1 MTTAAN
7 STFPL
12 NAAAVQAAVA
22 SSAPSPGL
30 GTAAH
35 AASHAATE
43 ASASSSVPRPVA
55 GAGDSSGISGSSSG
69 AANRV
74 PERADFD
81 RITAGGAF
89 AVLDQLAVIDAA
101 GADAGSF
108 LHTQLSN
115 DVENLDSGAARLAGY
130 CSPKGRLLASVL
142 VWRADQTIRM
152 LASADLSA
160 RLVKRLSMFVLRAKA
175 KLADLST
182 THIAIGIAGEVTA
195 VLSRIFAVLP
205 DTVHGVVTTEAGSLI
220 RVPDAPAGRA
230 RFLWV
235 TSREQFESH
244 RDMLA
249 QQLGEVPAAL
259 WDWLD
264 IHAGEP
270 RITAATY
277 EQFVPQMINF
287 EVLGGVNF
295 KKGCYPGQEIVARS
309 QYRGTIKRRAM
320 LVHTEAASAGDEVFD
335 SADPGQPCGMIV
347 NAAPAPGGGVDCLVE
362 IKLASLDSASVHVGS
377 AQGPALTFLPLPY
390 VLPSEA

>member
-1 MTTAAN
+1 MIPAAN
-7 STFPL
+7 SSFP
-12 NAAAVQAAVA
+12 
-22 SSAPSPGL
+22 
-30 GTAAH
+30 
-35 AASHAATE
+35 ASHATP
-43 ASASSSVPRPVA
+43 SHGTLPP
-55 GAGDSSGISGSSSG
+55 G

-74 PERADFD
+74 PEPADFD
-81 RITAGGAF
+81 RITGGPASGAF

-101 GADAGSF
+101 GVDAGSF

-175 KLADLST
+175 KLADLSA
-182 THIAIGIAGEVTA
+182 THVAIGVAGDVTEA
-195 VLSRIFAVLP
+195 LSRIFAVLP

-235 TSREQFESH
+235 TSREQFEAH
-244 RDMLA
+244 RNTLA
-249 QQLGEVPAAL
+249 RQLGEVPAAL

-309 QYRGTIKRRAM
+309 QYRGTLKRRAM

-377 AQGPALTFLPLPY
+377 AAGPVLIFLPLPY
-390 VLPSEA
+390 VLPSEP

>member
-7 STFPL
+7 SPSPL
-12 NAAAVQAAVA
+12 HAAAAQAAVA
-22 SSAPSPGL
+22 SSAPGSDPGP
-30 GTAAH
+30 
-35 AASHAATE
+35 ASHAA
-43 ASASSSVPRPVA
+43 A
-55 GAGDSSGISGSSSG
+55 GAT
-69 AANRV
+69 
-74 PERADFD
+74 PADFD

-89 AVLDQLAVIDAA
+89 AVLDQLAIIDTT

-115 DVENLDSGAARLAGY
+115 DVENLESGIARLAGY
-130 CSPKGRLLASVL
+130 CSPKGRLLASML
-142 VWRADQTIRM
+142 VWRAGETIRL

-160 RLVKRLSMFVLRAKA
+160 GLVKRLSMFVLRAKA
-175 KLADLST
+175 KLADLSA
-182 THIAIGIAGEVTA
+182 THVAVGIAGDVNG

-220 RVPDAPAGRA
+220 RVPDAPVGHA

-235 TSREQFESH
+235 TSREQFETH
-244 RDMLA
+244 RATLA
-249 QQLGEVPAAL
+249 AQLGEVPGAL

-264 IHAGEP
+264 IRAGEP
-270 RITAATY
+270 RITASTY

-320 LVHTEAASAGDEVFD
+320 LVHTEAAKAGDEIFD
-335 SADPGQPCGMIV
+335 SADPGQPCGMVV

-362 IKLASLDSASVHVGS
+362 IKLASLDSASVHAGS
-377 AQGPALTFLPLPY
+377 ADGPVLTFLPLPY